1 MGEVLLL
8 NATYEPLSVLPLR
21 RAAKLLLNER
31 VEPVADDAIPL
42 VSPER
47 TLNVSRVLRLRF
59 YVNVPRRNPPAWTRR
74 RMLTRDNYTCAYCGK
89 RCAESEATVDHVLP
103 VSRGGRSS
111 WGNTVTACWKCN
123 QRKSNRL
130 PHEAGM
136 KLLIEPKLPRTRY
149 VKAQGEVPAAW
160 RLWLEF

>member
-8 NATYEPLSVLPLR
+8 NATYEPLSILSLR

-31 VEPVADDAIPL
+31 VEPVAEDAIPL
-42 VSPER
+42 VSQEQ
-47 TLNVSRVLRLRF
+47 TLNVATVLRLRI
-59 YVNVPRRNPPAWTRR
+59 YVNVPRRNAPAWTRR
-74 RMLTRDNYTCAYCGK
+74 GMLARDSYTCAYCGK

-111 WGNTVTACWKCN
+111 WGNTVTACWRCN
-123 QRKSNRL
+123 QRKANRL

-149 VKAQGEVPAAW
+149 LKAQGEVPAAW

>member
-1 MGEVLLL
+1 MREVLLL
-8 NATYEPLSVLPLR
+8 NATYEPLSVLSLR

-31 VEPVADDAIPL
+31 VEPVAGEAIPL
-42 VSPER
+42 ISQER
-47 TLNVSRVLRLRF
+47 TLNVASVLRLRF
-59 YVNVPRRNPPAWTRR
+59 YVNVPRRNPPMWTRR
-74 RMLTRDNYTCAYCGK
+74 GMLARDNYMCAYCGK

-111 WGNTVTACWKCN
+111 WGNTVTACRRCN
-123 QRKSNRL
+123 QRKANRL

-149 VKAQGEVPAAW
+149 VKAQGEIPAAW